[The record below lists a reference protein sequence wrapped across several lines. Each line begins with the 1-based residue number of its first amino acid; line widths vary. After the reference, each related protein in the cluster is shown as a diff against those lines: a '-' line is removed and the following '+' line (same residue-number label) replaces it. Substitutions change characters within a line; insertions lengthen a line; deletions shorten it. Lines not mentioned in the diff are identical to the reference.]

1 MKEIWKDVKGYEG
14 LYKVSN
20 KGRVKSKRKILKP
33 IMTEYKKVGLS
44 KNGIQKTIYVHRLVA
59 EAFVDNPFNKKQVNH
74 KDENKANNNANN
86 LEWVTFKENMNY
98 GTKQLRESINHT
110 KYNIIQYDLNGNFIK
125 RWFNAKEIEND
136 TNFKASSIR
145 FCCTGKYKTAYGF
158 KWKYSPVTTF

>member
-20 KGRVKSKRKILKP
+20 KGRVKSKRKMLKP
-33 IMTEYKKVGLS
+33 VMTEYKKVGLS

-110 KYNIIQYDLNGNFIK
+110 KYNIIQYDLYGNFIRK
-125 RWFNAKEIEND
+125 WFNAKEIENN

-145 FCCTGKYKTAYGF
+145 ICCTGKCKTAYGF
-158 KWKYSPVTTF
+158 KWKYSPITTF